1 MNNGY
6 KMKRKKLEWK
16 LFFIALPFMVAV
28 FLLSY
33 VPILGWIIGFYEYR
47 PGISLA
53 NSNFIGFKYFIAIF
67 RDKAI
72 LNSLKNTLIYSA
84 WGYVLAPLPMLF
96 AVCLNEISHTK
107 YRKLVQT
114 ATTIPHF
121 ISWVIVYS
129 LVFALFSSE
138 GVVNKVLMGA
148 GLIETPM
155 LPLENPDIVYGF
167 QTFLSKWKELG
178 WGAIIYIAAIAGIE
192 QEQYEAARIDG
203 AGRFQMAKYITIP
216 NLMPTFV
223 TMLIMNVANL
233 ISTGTDRYL
242 TFKNPIIYDKLEVI
256 DLYVYRMGIEIG
268 DYSYAT
274 AAGILKSF
282 ISISLLF
289 LANQTAKKI
298 RGNGIM

>member
-167 QTFLSKWKELG
+167 QTILSKWKELG

-203 AGRFQMAKYITIP
+203 AGRFQMARYITIP

-223 TMLIMNVANL
+223 TMLIMSVANL

-242 TFKNPIIYDKLEVI
+242 VFKNPIIYDKLEVI

-282 ISISLLF
+282 VSISLLF

>member
-203 AGRFQMAKYITIP
+203 AGRFNMARYITIP

-223 TMLIMNVANL
+223 TMLIMSVANL

-242 TFKNPIIYDKLEVI
+242 VFKNPIIYDKLEVI

-282 ISISLLF
+282 VSISLLF

>member
-203 AGRFQMAKYITIP
+203 AGRFNVARYITIP

-223 TMLIMNVANL
+223 TMLIMSVANL

-242 TFKNPIIYDKLEVI
+242 VFKNPIIYDKLEVI

-282 ISISLLF
+282 VSISLLF